1 MERGIEALTSNAETT
16 KAEIKEYFERYHQ
29 ELRRR
34 EESFILEV
42 DTFLQTE
49 SRTMRTLGD
58 VLRSAGGHTV
68 GMNKTLSVENI
79 NLQDACNWTEAVLSG
94 TREAKDEELCRIKNV
109 FADGVEYLRNFAVT
123 IPILD
128 FANGTF

>member
-1 MERGIEALTSNAETT
+1 MKEASEGVERGIEALTSNAETT

-49 SRTMRTLGD
+49 ARTMRTLGD
-58 VLRSAGGHTV
+58 VLRSA
-68 GMNKTLSVENI
+68 
-79 NLQDACNWTEAVLSG
+79 
-94 TREAKDEELCRIKNV
+94 
-109 FADGVEYLRNFAVT
+109 DG
-123 IPILD
+123 
-128 FANGTF
+128 